1 MARAKNGALFSQIDG
16 SIGGIVC
23 QQGISGQIIRSKT
36 SKIVIHNQYTL
47 LVRTITNRIQQSWK
61 ALTDVQRTRW
71 NLYAPFIGWKQAHNP
86 NRLLTGFQCYAK
98 INFYFGLAGFDFL
111 SDPVFDSSQPPDYS
125 NWFGMSGPNLKFRPQ
140 IDLASNDCF
149 CCCFATQPLNKS
161 VTNAK
166 NRLKFF
172 TIVHEDYSTFTVD
185 PQYVDRFGV
194 APAIGQRI
202 LFKTV
207 MVHRT
212 NGTISPAKFT
222 YTNIEELGP

>member
-47 LVRTITNRIQQSWK
+47 FVRTITNRIQQSWK
-61 ALTDVQRTRW
+61 ALTDVQRTQW

-98 INFYFGLAGFDFL
+98 INFYFGLAGYSFL
-111 SDPVFDSSQPPDYS
+111 SAPVFDSTQPPDY
-125 NWFGMSGPNLKFRPQ
+125 NNLFGMSGPNLTFFPQ
-140 IDLASNDCF
+140 INLQSKGCF
-149 CCCFATQPLNKS
+149 CCCFATQPLSNS
-161 VTNAK
+161 VTNAE

-172 TIVHEDYSTFTVD
+172 TSVYYNDDTFTVD
-185 PQYVDRFGV
+185 PEYVSRFGISP
-194 APAIGQRI
+194 APQQRI

-207 MVHRT
+207 MVHKAF
-212 NGTISPAKFT
+212 GTIAPAKFT
-222 YTNIEELGP
+222 YTNIEQLNP